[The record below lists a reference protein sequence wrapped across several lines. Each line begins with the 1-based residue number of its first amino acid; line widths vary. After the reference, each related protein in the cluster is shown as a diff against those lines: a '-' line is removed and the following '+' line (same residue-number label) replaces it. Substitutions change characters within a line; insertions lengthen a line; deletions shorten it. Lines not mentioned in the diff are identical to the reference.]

1 MSPRLAHMHDLSVYV
16 ASLPD
21 APPGAAETVDA
32 LLTEHGADDVRHYFF
47 GWDAA

>member
-1 MSPRLAHMHDLSVYV
+1 MSRRIAHMHDMSTLV

-32 LLTEHGADDVRHYFF
+32 LLTEHGADDLRHYFF
-47 GWDAA
+47 GGDAA